1 MLHGAL
7 VGVVGSFNLAKLEL
21 DKKIINVPKQPFGLY
36 IYIYSQNVML
46 KINVQKSFKKI
57 FSIAKNRPNF

>member
-21 DKKIINVPKQPFGLY
+21 EKEFINVPKQPFGLY
-36 IYIYSQNVML
+36 IYIAKML
-46 KINVQKSFKKI
+46 C
-57 FSIAKNRPNF
+57 